1 MALIENIAYDE
12 MRVALGWGMM
22 MAGGAAPPA
31 AISPTP
37 PKPPVAPAAKA
48 PAKAAPAKVRS
59 IFDAQGRGCNYC

>member
-1 MALIENIAYDE
+1 MKIPTHRLFKTMALIENIAFDE

-37 PKPPVAPAAKA
+37 PKPPVAAAAKA

-59 IFDAQGRGCNYC
+59 